1 MMFSDVVN
9 GDLRLNLFGLEIQYH
24 FDMVVC
30 ICLEKAIYTYFD
42 EVQILSIRHSDV
54 HLRVCKKYFH

>member
-1 MMFSDVVN
+1 MLLN

-30 ICLEKAIYTYFD
+30 ICLEKAIYAYFD
-42 EVQILSIRHSDV
+42 EVQILSIRHQEI
-54 HLRVCKKYFH
+54 